1 MKKFYHGCIACIEVI
16 HRGKEFSGGSV
27 EASERF
33 WKISLGDYRGTKRI
47 DRIFGGC
54 LAVYGGLLEVPNG

>member
-1 MKKFYHGCIACIEVI
+1 MKKFYHGCKACVEVI
-16 HRGKEFSGGSV
+16 HRGKGFSGGSV

-33 WKISLGDYRGTKRI
+33 SKISLGNLRGTKRI

-54 LAVYGGLLEVPNG
+54 LAFHGGLLEVPIG